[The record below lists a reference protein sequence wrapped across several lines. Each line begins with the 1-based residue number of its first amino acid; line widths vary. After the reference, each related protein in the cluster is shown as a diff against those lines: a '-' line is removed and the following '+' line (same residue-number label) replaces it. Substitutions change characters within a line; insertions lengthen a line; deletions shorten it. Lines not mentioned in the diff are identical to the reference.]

1 MRGAVSV
8 LGSTGSVGTQ
18 TLEVCRSLDIP
29 VAAVAANRNADLLE
43 AQAREFSVPLCA
55 VMDEGAAADL
65 RIRLRDTKTR
75 VVSGTEGFL
84 EAASAP
90 EADTVVTAVMGT
102 VGLLPTM
109 AAVREKKRIALANK
123 ETLVCAGSL
132 VTAAAKARGAEI
144 LPVDSEHSAIFQ
156 CLAAGRREDLER
168 ILLTG
173 SGGPFRGWSA
183 RRLETVTP
191 EMALR
196 HPNWS
201 MGRKITVDS
210 ATLMNKG
217 LEYIEAMHLFSVRPD
232 QIRVV
237 IHPQS
242 VIHSLV
248 EFRDGS
254 VIAQMGAPDMRIP
267 IQYALT
273 WPARVPGPARRL
285 DLTEAAALTFEEPD
299 PETFGCLRIA
309 MACAQRTGAAC
320 AVMNGANEEAVALFL
335 EEKLSFPGIC
345 RTVEAAV
352 DALGGLPAGS
362 VEEVLEADRAARRF
376 VKEHSGKAI

>member
-1 MRGAVSV
+1 MPGAISI
-8 LGSTGSVGTQ
+8 LGSTGSIGTQ
-18 TLEVCRSLDIP
+18 TLDVCRSLSIP
-29 VAAVAANRNADLLE
+29 VAAIAANRNVDLLE

-55 VMDEGAAADL
+55 VTDEKAASEL
-65 RIRLRDTKTR
+65 RIRLGDTKTR
-75 VVSGTEGFL
+75 VVSGMEGIT
-84 EAASAP
+84 EAAAAP
-90 EADTVVTAVMGT
+90 EAGTVVTAVMGT

-109 AAVREKKRIALANK
+109 AAIAEKKRIALANK

-132 VTAAAKARGAEI
+132 VMAAAKTRGAEI

-173 SGGPFRGWSA
+173 SGGPFRGWTA
-183 RRLETVTP
+183 EKLETVTP

-217 LEYIEAMHLFSVRPD
+217 LEYIEAMHLFSVRPEE
-232 QIRVV
+232 IRVV

-285 DLTEAAALTFEEPD
+285 DLASAGSLTFEEPD
-299 PETFGCLRIA
+299 TATFGCLRLA
-309 MACAQRTGAAC
+309 MECATRKTAAC

-335 EEKLSFPGIC
+335 EEKLSFPGIA
-345 RTVEAAV
+345 RTVGAAV
-352 DALGGLPAGS
+352 EALGGMPAGS
-362 VEEVLEADRAARRF
+362 VEEVLEADRAARQF
-376 VKEHSGKAI
+376 VIEHSGKAI